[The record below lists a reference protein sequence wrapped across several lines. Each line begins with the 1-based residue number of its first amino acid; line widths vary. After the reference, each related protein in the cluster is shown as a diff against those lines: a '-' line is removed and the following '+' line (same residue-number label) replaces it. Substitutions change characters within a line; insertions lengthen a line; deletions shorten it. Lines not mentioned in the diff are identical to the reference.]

1 MRNALKVAVILTASL
16 LYGCDKRLDII
27 PQGYII
33 LSSVSEY
40 SALLD
45 NPSCLLYDN
54 QMAWNTSFDGGL
66 MSSLVTSNSFML
78 TKINHLGLLDMDRTT
93 DFKTSE
99 LYKRCYERI
108 ARYNIIIENVMNADG
123 TDAERLKARAE
134 AQVLRAY
141 NHFVLV
147 NIFSKH
153 YNPKSANTDGG
164 ILLKKVFS
172 LEEKTKQS
180 SVAEVYQFVEY
191 DINSALP
198 HLQAKGKNVNHPG
211 LAFAYALLAKVHLFK
226 QEFDKAEA
234 AAKESLK
241 NNSYIFDWVAW
252 DLGPKPAPEIGY
264 NNEENLYFG
273 YGINDFPPSGA
284 IGPRLVQ
291 KYTAGDLRK
300 ERLFWDSPSYLLPGC
315 YAFKTYKDQE
325 VTGAGAYRTVRFNE
339 GGMKVSE
346 VVLMLAECYARAG
359 KIEDAMQLVNNLRKK
374 RILPDSY
381 VDLTASDKREAF
393 NHVMDE
399 RSREL
404 VLTHNNFYDIRR
416 LEVEGIHQSVDRI
429 LPDGSVYTVN
439 SSAHIFTMPFP
450 QDAIDRSGT
459 LKQNVEK

>member
-1 MRNALKVAVILTASL
+1 MRSILRVAVLLTASL
-16 LYGCDKRLDII
+16 LYGCDKRLEIV
-27 PQGYII
+27 PQGVIV

-45 NPSCLLYDN
+45 NPNDLIYDN
-54 QMAWNTSFDGGL
+54 QIAWNASFDAGL
-66 MSSLVTSNSFML
+66 MSSLATGNSFML
-78 TKINHLGLLDMDRTT
+78 TKICYLGLLDMDRTT
-93 DFKTSE
+93 VIKKNE
-99 LYKRCYERI
+99 LYNGCYKRI
-108 ARYNIIIENVMNADG
+108 ARYNIIIDNIMNAEG
-123 TDAERLKARAE
+123 TNAERLKARAE

-153 YNPKSANTDGG
+153 YNPKSADTDGG
-164 ILLKKVFS
+164 ILLKKKFS

-180 SVAEVYQFVEY
+180 SVADAYRFIED

-252 DLGPKPAPEIGY
+252 DNESKPVPEIGY

-273 YGINDFPPSGA
+273 YGVGGGMGPMA
-284 IGPRLVQ
+284 EIGPNLVK

-300 ERLFWDSPSYLLPGC
+300 ERLFWLAYPWLLPGC
-315 YAFKTYKDQE
+315 YTYREYMDPFRK
-325 VTGAGAYRTVRFNE
+325 VVYNE

-346 VVLMLAECYARAG
+346 VVLMLAECYARSG

-381 VDLTASDKREAF
+381 ADLTANNKDEAF
-393 NHVMDE
+393 NHVIDE

-404 VLTHNNFYDIRR
+404 PLTCNNFYDIRR
-416 LEVEGIHQSVDRI
+416 LELEGIHQSVDRI
-429 LPDGSVYTVN
+429 LPDGTVYTVN